1 MSHATPHGPTQD
13 GCRYCWMCR
22 HVCPTGF
29 ATKRETHTPHGY
41 ALLVASVQRGVT
53 AWDADTVDALYH
65 CADCGACESHCATHQ
80 PLPEAIVEARVAIAA
95 GGQAPKAAADL
106 QARFDKWGTAY
117 GDPGPRPVAARGE
130 VGLFVGDALPHLGPA
145 TVEAARTLLARA
157 GVDAVVVGAGRSSG
171 LVASAL
177 GFQATATALARDV
190 LADVEASGCRELLVL
205 TPGDRFAFERAYSTR
220 LGLTWPAGVV
230 VREALDVVADA
241 YADGRVAFQPPP
253 MQGRDA
259 WAYQE
264 PDHAVRVGPRPAP
277 RALLTAAFG
286 APDERR
292 LFRRDERAHPCG
304 TAGGLDVTQPALSA
318 ALADARLADARTA
331 GARRVYTE
339 DPACL
344 RHLRG
349 RPLDGLEVLGVFEA
363 LTERLV

>member
-1 MSHATPHGPTQD
+1 
-13 GCRYCWMCR
+13 
-22 HVCPTGF
+22 
-29 ATKRETHTPHGY
+29 
-41 ALLVASVQRGVT
+41 
-53 AWDADTVDALYH
+53 
-65 CADCGACESHCATHQ
+65 
-80 PLPEAIVEARVAIAA
+80 
-95 GGQAPKAAADL
+95 
-106 QARFDKWGTAY
+106 
-117 GDPGPRPVAARGE
+117 
-130 VGLFVGDALPHLGPA
+130 
-145 TVEAARTLLARA
+145 
-157 GVDAVVVGAGRSSG
+157 
-171 LVASAL
+171 
-177 GFQATATALARDV
+177 
-190 LADVEASGCRELLVL
+190 VL

-241 YADGRVAFQPPP
+241 YAAGRVAFQPPP

-264 PDHAVRVGPRPAP
+264 PDHAVRVGSRPAP

-363 LTERLV
+363 LAERLV